1 MYFCVSL
8 VLSGDSLFY
17 CGDSLLHSGDYSQHS
32 GVSPNIHYDSP
43 SPQTIGLD
51 KAWTKVRNF
60 ANIFTTSNSY
70 VILWAY

>member
-8 VLSGDSLFY
+8 VLSGDSSFY
-17 CGDSLLHSGDYSQHS
+17 CGDYSQRS
-32 GVSPNIHYDSP
+32 SVSPNIHSDSP